1 MHDSS
6 DSQPIGEI
14 VSPPPSVQINAPQL
28 TGSAQAPVMGQPTMQ
43 QNVVYIQ
50 MPKFKHPTRMYS
62 YLLIV
67 VGTLIF
73 WLIGILSSNSNEF
86 QLGCGICC
94 MFYNAAFVC
103 EILFYYNM
111 MEHNQ
116 SYGKGTGWA
125 VINIVLGAI
134 LTVIGLYIA
143 FGIFTSSF
151 DFSYF

>member
-1 MHDSS
+1 MHGD
-6 DSQPIGEI
+6 QNNQVVAEI
-14 VSPPPSVQINAPQL
+14 QAPQSVTINAGQQAGIPL
-28 TGSAQAPVMGQPTMQ
+28 VAQNTEPSIQ
-43 QNVVYIQ
+43 QDVVYIQ

-73 WLIGILSSNSNEF
+73 WLVGNLGSNSNEY

-125 VINIVLGAI
+125 VINIVLAAI